1 MKTSIE
7 FISDLKIKS
16 GIASDYALA
25 KLLGVT
31 KVTISHYQNG
41 KTLIGDA
48 TAMRVAE
55 LLDLDPAYVVACI
68 HAERA
73 KHEGEKKLWERIAA
87 MASGVTLALMLL
99 SAPLFADTS
108 AAYASEMSNTVYYVK
123 LLFGF
128 FLLFHALRR
137 LVFNRITP

>member
-16 GIASDYALA
+16 GISSDYALA

-48 TAMRVAE
+48 TAIRVAE
-55 LLDLDPAYVVACI
+55 LLDLDPAFVVACI

-73 KHEGEKKLWERIAA
+73 KHEGEKRLWERIAA
-87 MASGVTLALMLL
+87 MASGVTPSQNYFLTKRPVRLERAG
-99 SAPLFADTS
+99 FF
-108 AAYASEMSNTVYYVK
+108 V
-123 LLFGF
+123 F
-128 FLLFHALRR
+128 FLLDAMIFA
-137 LVFNRITP
+137 FI